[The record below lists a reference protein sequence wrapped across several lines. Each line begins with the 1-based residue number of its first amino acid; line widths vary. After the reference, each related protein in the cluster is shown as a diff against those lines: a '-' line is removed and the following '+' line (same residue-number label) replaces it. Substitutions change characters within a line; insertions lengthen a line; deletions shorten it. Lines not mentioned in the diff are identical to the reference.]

1 MEFRITQTWKLRLH
15 YHQYT
20 AISKWLILR
29 VNIWVF
35 PKIVGFTPKHPFVHR
50 VFHYFHHP
58 FWVFLSLFLVQH
70 PYHTPIPL
78 ASYMGQLLTLCR
90 STDVDGFPHPVHGVT
105 PPRPQSR
112 RHRPWKDGQWAAG
125 FWTWCFCG
133 FEDTVIK
140 NWHNCTC
147 RFKTGLKYTFG
158 KSRECTFCDLYQ

>member
-1 MEFRITQTWKLRLH
+1 MEFGHHRITQTWKLRLH

-35 PKIVGFTPKHPFVHR
+35 PKIVGFPPKHPFVHR
-50 VFHYFHHP
+50 VFHDFHHP

-105 PPRPQSR
+105 PPRPSLGEKAM
-112 RHRPWKDGQWAAG
+112 KDAVLRTLSLKIARAHV
-125 FWTWCFCG
+125 
-133 FEDTVIK
+133 D
-140 NWHNCTC
+140 
-147 RFKTGLKYTFG
+147 KTGQITWIHFLWFIYK
-158 KSRECTFCDLYQ
+158 